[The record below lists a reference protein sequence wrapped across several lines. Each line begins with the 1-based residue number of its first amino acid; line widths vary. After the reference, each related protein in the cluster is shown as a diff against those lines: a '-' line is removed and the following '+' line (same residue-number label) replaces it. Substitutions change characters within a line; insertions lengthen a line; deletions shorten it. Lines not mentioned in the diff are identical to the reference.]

1 MLVHTKPTIGDNMK
15 FRLAPVNPAN
25 HLHRPFSLGS
35 AFRGYEPLLRIGQL
49 ILLVW
54 LALAG
59 AKVLAQA
66 LVHGAG
72 MLLS

>member
-1 MLVHTKPTIGDNMK
+1 MKP
-15 FRLAPVNPAN
+15 RLAPANLAN
-25 HLHRPFSLGS
+25 HFHRPFSLGT

-59 AKVLAQA
+59 AKLLAQA
-66 LVHGAG
+66 VVHCAG
-72 MLLS
+72 MLMS

>member
-1 MLVHTKPTIGDNMK
+1 MK
-15 FRLAPVNPAN
+15 LRLAPAHLAN
-25 HLHRPFSLGS
+25 QLQRPFSLGS

-49 ILLVW
+49 ILLFW
-54 LALAG
+54 LAVAG
-59 AKVLAQA
+59 ARVLAQA

>member
-1 MLVHTKPTIGDNMK
+1 MKP
-15 FRLAPVNPAN
+15 RLAPANLAN
-25 HLHRPFSLGS
+25 HFQRPFSLGT

-49 ILLVW
+49 IVLVW

-59 AKVLAQA
+59 AKLLAQA
-66 LVHGAG
+66 VVHGAG

>member
-1 MLVHTKPTIGDNMK
+1 MK
-15 FRLAPVNPAN
+15 FRLAPANLAN
-25 HLHRPFSLGS
+25 HFHRPFRLGS
-35 AFRGYEPLLRIGQL
+35 AFRGYEPLLRIAQL

-54 LALAG
+54 LALSG
-59 AKVLAQA
+59 AKALAQA